1 MRPLLAAALLSGL
14 LASGCALPT
23 RTRYVAPSVPLPS
36 AFQHAAAE
44 RGAMSPVRADPWWR
58 EFGDPEL
65 DALIELAIAR
75 NPDLAAAAV
84 RVRRATLQARL
95 TGNALL
101 PVPSGNLSTGVN
113 RPLSG
118 AARASE
124 NASGSVGLSWEVDLF
139 GRLGAQ
145 QDAARFEAFA
155 TAEDRDAAFLSL
167 VGTTA
172 SLYWQIASANERIAA
187 TEQSLDYARRTEAL
201 VDVQYR
207 AGAVSLLERR
217 EAEQSVTA
225 QEASLSQ
232 LRQVR
237 TEAQDA
243 LMVLLDGAAP
253 ASPERQTLDRA
264 SLPTVA
270 AGLPAELLGR
280 RPDLRAAE
288 LRLRASLAGSDATR
302 ASYYPALTLTGSL
315 GTSST
320 GLLNLL
326 ANPVAA
332 LGAGLTL
339 PFLNVRAMRLDTA
352 IARTRYEEAVILFR
366 KSLHTALAEVENAL
380 SARTELDAQGRALR
394 RAREAARD
402 AERLYEVRYR
412 AGAVPLRTWLD
423 AQDRRRSADLALS
436 GNLLARLQNHV
447 TLHQALGGGFGL
459 TSAPTQDTS
468 GVRQRRAGD

>member
-1 MRPLLAAALLSGL
+1 MRRPLSAALLAGL

-23 RTRYVAPSVPLPS
+23 RTPYVMPSVQLPS
-36 AFQHAAAE
+36 AFQQAGTGRDAT
-44 RGAMSPVRADPWWR
+44 SPVREDPWWR
-58 EFGDPEL
+58 EFGDPQL
-65 DALIELAIAR
+65 DALIDLAIAR

-101 PVPSGNLSTGVN
+101 PVPGGNLSTGVN

-118 AARASE
+118 TAGATG
-124 NASGSVGLSWEVDLF
+124 NAGGNVGLGWEVDLF

-145 QDAARFEAFA
+145 NDAARFEALA

-167 VGTTA
+167 VGTAA
-172 SLYWQIASANERIAA
+172 SLYWQIATANERIAA
-187 TEQSLDYARRTEAL
+187 AGESLDYTRRTQAL

-237 TEAQDA
+237 TEAREA

-253 ASPERQTLDRA
+253 ASEREALDRA
-264 SLPTVA
+264 PLPSVS

-302 ASYYPALTLTGSL
+302 ASYYPALSLTGSL

-326 ANPVAA
+326 ANPVAV
-332 LGAGLTL
+332 LGAGLSL
-339 PFLNVRAMRLDTA
+339 PFLNARAMRLDTA

-366 KSLHTALAEVENAL
+366 KSLHTALAEVETAL
-380 SARTELDAQGRALR
+380 SARGELEQQGRALL
-394 RAREAARD
+394 RARDTARD

-412 AGAVPLRTWLD
+412 AGAVPLRLWLD
-423 AQDRRRSADLALS
+423 AQDRRRNADLALS

-459 TSAPTQDTS
+459 TNAQTRDAPVTGS
-468 GVRQRRAGD
+468 PGDH

>member
-1 MRPLLAAALLSGL
+1 MRRLLTAALLPSL
-14 LASGCALPT
+14 LVSGCALPT
-23 RTRYVAPSVPLPS
+23 RTRYVTPSVPLP
-36 AFQHAAAE
+36 ATFEQARAD
-44 RGAMSPVRADPWWR
+44 RGAMSSARADKWWSV
-58 EFGDPEL
+58 FGDSRL
-65 DALIELAIAR
+65 DALIALAIAR

-101 PVPSGNLSTGVN
+101 PIPNGNLSTGIN

-118 AARASE
+118 ATRSSE

-139 GRLGAQ
+139 GRLRAQ
-145 QDAARFEAFA
+145 QDAARFESLA

-187 TEQSLDYARRTEAL
+187 AEQSLDYARRTQAL

-237 TEAQDA
+237 TEVRDA
-243 LMVLLDGAAP
+243 LKVLLDGAAP
-253 ASPERQTLDRA
+253 ALPERQALDRA
-264 SLPTVA
+264 PLPPVA

-288 LRLRASLAGSDATR
+288 LRLRASLAGSDAIR
-302 ASYYPALTLTGSL
+302 ANYYPALTLTGSL
-315 GTSST
+315 GTSSA

-326 ANPVAA
+326 ANPVAT
-332 LGAGLTL
+332 LGAGLSL

-352 IARTRYEEAVILFR
+352 IARTRHEEAVILFR

-380 SARTELDAQGRALR
+380 SAHAELDAQGRALL
-394 RAREAARD
+394 RARDAARD

-412 AGAVPLRTWLD
+412 AGAVPLRMWLD
-423 AQDRRRSADLALS
+423 AQDRRRNADLAIS

-459 TSAPTQDTS
+459 TSAPGQDAS
-468 GVRQRRAGD
+468 GVR